1 LYIFTEMVEETL
13 GVDAFYL
20 ARSKG
25 RLREDEVLFIRDE
38 PAVTLGKVRH
48 LGCAFGY
55 DDLCE

>member
-1 LYIFTEMVEETL
+1 MVEETL